1 MSQAFLKFD
10 PRPPIK
16 RIMQHAT
23 IAEVHAPGTKLPT
36 VVDVDMTTPTLRV
49 LLVEPDAASAL
60 RLRADLAANGT
71 SLTITHVSGAL
82 AALRKLLNQD
92 FDCVLLDLDLP
103 DATGLAACDA
113 FLAHPSQLPVVV
125 LTKTGDP
132 AVALEAVRR
141 GVQDWLV
148 KDECD
153 AREIGQAVNFAL
165 ARRNN
170 ELHLRSVRER
180 LLDIE
185 AQAFGSRRQ
194 PLVPLHPE
202 ATNEER
208 LNYAINQ
215 LSDAIT
221 AANEVVS
228 DVRARLAS

>member
-1 MSQAFLKFD
+1 MN
-10 PRPPIK
+10 
-16 RIMQHAT
+16 HAT
-23 IAEVHAPGTKLPT
+23 IAETQHPATKAPT
-36 VVDVDMTTPTLRV
+36 VVDVEMTTPTLRV

-60 RLRADLAANGT
+60 RLRADLAACGT
-71 SLTITHVSGAL
+71 QLTITHVSGAL
-82 AALRKLLNQD
+82 AALRKLLHHD

-125 LTKTGDP
+125 LTKSSDP
-132 AVALEAVRR
+132 AIALEAVRR
-141 GVQDWLV
+141 GIQDWLV

-153 AREIGQAVNFAL
+153 PAEIGQALSFAL

-185 AQAFGSRRQ
+185 AQAVSSRQQ
-194 PLVPLHPE
+194 PSLPLHPE
-202 ATNEER
+202 ATSEDR

-215 LSDAIT
+215 LRDAIT
-221 AANEVVS
+221 AANDVVA